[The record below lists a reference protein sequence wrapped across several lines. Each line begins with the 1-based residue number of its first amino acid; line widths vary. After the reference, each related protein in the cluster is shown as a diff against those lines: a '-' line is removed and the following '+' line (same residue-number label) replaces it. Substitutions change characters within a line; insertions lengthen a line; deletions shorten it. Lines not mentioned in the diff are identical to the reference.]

1 VPALR
6 KAICDRGEIMYRPVV
21 FVHGYSLIA
30 MLYVAAAILFTCPP
44 AHAQDQH
51 EDEIVAN
58 LSGGRVIVHV
68 SRDLISFAV
77 VDKPIEANSHFPR
90 VMSLDTTHVGVLF
103 GAAEWQLAADPKPT
117 RLDHNFERVTK
128 QDPRYRAYPD
138 DAEPDLEAIGVGFL
152 ERLRPLVGQLHTKLN
167 FSPEDPIFE
176 VVIIGYAPNY
186 GPEVWLAEYRIEQEE
201 LGARGKDYWQT
212 RVLRPRFTQLYPPE
226 GKRSPRTLVETSYP
240 ANLEGTGLDALI
252 LRDDPRIA
260 RLRAA
265 DPKFAK
271 VLADIT
277 NGQAQKAMDIDATNL
292 LRAMVPL
299 IATDGRFVL
308 GTIGEAEGFVW
319 VVPPEEPIEKAVPDK
334 DQPPEA
340 PTLRRK
346 PKPQPN

>member
-1 VPALR
+1 MHGFFTSTNRCSRIALLCG
-6 KAICDRGEIMYRPVV
+6 AATM
-21 FVHGYSLIA
+21 
-30 MLYVAAAILFTCPP
+30 MLTCSS
-44 AHAQDQH
+44 ARAQFQR

-103 GAAEWQLAADPKPT
+103 GAAEWQLAADPRPT

-128 QDPRYRAYPD
+128 QDPRYHAYPD

-152 ERLRPLVGQLHTKLN
+152 ERLRPLVGQLHTKL
-167 FSPEDPIFE
+167 SVAPDDPIFE
-176 VVIIGYAPNY
+176 VVIIGYALNY
-186 GPEVWLAEYRIEQEE
+186 GPEVWLADYRIEQEE

-212 RVLRPRFTQLYPPE
+212 RVMRPRFTQLYPPE
-226 GKRSPRTLVETSYP
+226 GKKSPRTLVETSNP
-240 ANLEGTGLDALI
+240 ANLEGIGLDALI

-260 RLRAA
+260 RLRAS

-271 VLADIT
+271 VLADIS
-277 NGQAQKAMDIDATNL
+277 NGQAQKAPDADSTNL
-292 LRAMVPL
+292 LRAMIPL
-299 IATDGRFVL
+299 IAGDGGVVL
-308 GTIGEAEGFVW
+308 RAAGEEGGFVW

>member
-1 VPALR
+1 MHGFFTSTNRCSRIALL
-6 KAICDRGEIMYRPVV
+6 CG
-21 FVHGYSLIA
+21 
-30 MLYVAAAILFTCPP
+30 AAAMAFTCPF
-44 AHAQDQH
+44 AHAQGQH

-117 RLDHNFERVTK
+117 RLDRNFERITK

-167 FSPEDPIFE
+167 FTPEDPIFE

-186 GPEVWLAEYRIEQEE
+186 GPEVWLADYRIEQEE

-212 RVLRPRFTQLYPPE
+212 RVMRPRFT
-226 GKRSPRTLVETSYP
+226 
-240 ANLEGTGLDALI
+240 
-252 LRDDPRIA
+252 
-260 RLRAA
+260 
-265 DPKFAK
+265 
-271 VLADIT
+271 
-277 NGQAQKAMDIDATNL
+277 
-292 LRAMVPL
+292 
-299 IATDGRFVL
+299 
-308 GTIGEAEGFVW
+308 
-319 VVPPEEPIEKAVPDK
+319 
-334 DQPPEA
+334 
-340 PTLRRK
+340 
-346 PKPQPN
+346 

>member
-1 VPALR
+1 
-6 KAICDRGEIMYRPVV
+6 MS
-21 FVHGYSLIA
+21 VHGYSLMA

-77 VDKPIEANSHFPR
+77 VDQPIEANSHFPR

-117 RLDHNFERVTK
+117 RLDRNFERVSK

-167 FSPEDPIFE
+167 FAPEDPIFE
-176 VVIIGYAPNY
+176 VVIIGYAPSY
-186 GPEVWLAEYRIEQEE
+186 GPEVWLADYRIEQEE

-226 GKRSPRTLVETSYP
+226 GKKSPRTLVETSYP

-271 VLADIT
+271 VLADIS